1 MRHTK
6 EDADEIIF
14 DRPGREESRF
24 VGYNHIT
31 PRRIPM
37 KSVVNM
43 IIVGAIL
50 FAVPA
55 FAQTEGSADTTNMQ
69 ILMDKVKADKKL
81 LVASNMDLTDA
92 EAKSFWPLYE
102 AYQKDLQQVNERI
115 GKTIATYAEAYNQG
129 KGTISNDTAKKL
141 LHEAISVDE
150 QEVKLKRAN
159 AEKVGK
165 VLPAAKTARY
175 IQIENKIRAV
185 IKFELARTIPLVY

>member
-1 MRHTK
+1 
-6 EDADEIIF
+6 
-14 DRPGREESRF
+14 
-24 VGYNHIT
+24 
-31 PRRIPM
+31 
-37 KSVVNM
+37 M
-43 IIVGAIL
+43 IIAGAIL

-55 FAQTEGSADTTNMQ
+55 FAQTEGSADTNMQ

-115 GKTIATYAEAYNQG
+115 GKMIATYAEAYNQG

-141 LHEAISVDE
+141 LHEAISIDE

-185 IKFELARTIPLVY
+185 IKFELARQIPLVY

>member
-1 MRHTK
+1 
-6 EDADEIIF
+6 
-14 DRPGREESRF
+14 
-24 VGYNHIT
+24 
-31 PRRIPM
+31 M
-37 KSVVNM
+37 KSVVSMM
-43 IIVGAIL
+43 IAGAIL

-115 GKTIATYAEAYNQG
+115 GKMIASYAEAYNQG

-141 LHEAISVDE
+141 LHEAISIDE

-185 IKFELARTIPLVY
+185 IKFELARQIPLVY

>member
-1 MRHTK
+1 
-6 EDADEIIF
+6 
-14 DRPGREESRF
+14 
-24 VGYNHIT
+24 
-31 PRRIPM
+31 M
-37 KSVVNM
+37 KSVVSM
-43 IIVGAIL
+43 IIAGAIL

-55 FAQTEGSADTTNMQ
+55 FAQTEASTDTNME
-69 ILMDKVKADKKL
+69 ILMEKLKADKKL

-102 AYQKDLQQVNERI
+102 AYQKELDKVNQQL
-115 GKTIATYAEAYNQG
+115 GKTIKEYADAYNQG

-141 LHEAISVDE
+141 LNEAILVEE

-185 IKFELARTIPLVY
+185 IKFELARQIPLVY